1 MKTALGTRRFQ
12 RAVSAKGVLI
22 GSSRSRCRL
31 ACVE

>member
-1 MKTALGTRRFQ
+1 MITALGTRRFR

-22 GSSRSRCRL
+22 GDRRSRYHF